1 MRQEEEMEGGWSRC
15 DRRTCRSRAVRS
27 RRVRSSSCA
36 ALRIA
41 LVVAETGG
49 LVRCAN
55 VRSDVEVLNGPS
67 RRDGPR
73 RRGGLS
79 VPMNRVPASS
89 SASRPRA
96 SAYSPD
102 SFSPHHP
109 HLFESPHGCTELRRE
124 GCIRSAT
131 STPPSGATPATIA
144 PLLSAK
150 RARLTGVGW

>member
-27 RRVRSSSCA
+27 RAQLKLCCCTHRACSP
-36 ALRIA
+36 
-41 LVVAETGG
+41 ETGG

-67 RRDGPR
+67 RRDGQR

-102 SFSPHHP
+102 SFFSPHHP

-144 PLLSAK
+144 PLPSAK
-150 RARLTGVGW
+150 RARLTGVDW